1 MVDNIVWEKVK
12 GHSHVLMPIEWGFEV
27 HILNVGSG
35 ELGIRGADDTVPHDL
50 RRQHVGGACGQFKG
64 VLDKIPTH
72 LGCIFLQ
79 VKQEI
84 PILPIT
90 ISKKIQVHLTFG
102 NRNS

>member
-50 RRQHVGGACGQFKG
+50 
-64 VLDKIPTH
+64 
-72 LGCIFLQ
+72 
-79 VKQEI
+79 
-84 PILPIT
+84 
-90 ISKKIQVHLTFG
+90 
-102 NRNS
+102 